1 MKRNVKIVA
10 ASDLHG
16 ARLVPL
22 GDEVIRL
29 KPDVFVIAGDL
40 QGGGYGGREYFE
52 REFIPMVRLLNSY
65 GIETVLVP
73 GNHDFYLHDLFRR
86 KFVPRGYHL
95 LIDQEETIC
104 GLRFYGTPWCPFIN
118 GKWVFEFQ
126 DAVIGQW
133 FQKIPFGLDVLV
145 SHSPPK
151 GVGDENFDVSMQFK
165 PEYRQHFGS
174 ESLRRRI
181 FEVKPRLVLCGH
193 IHSGD
198 HKPYTYKQDNVTIAN
213 VSLLDERYNRAYGM
227 ARMTVMPG
235 RKLRFTPGRKLY
247 D

>member
-1 MKRNVKIVA
+1 MGRCVKIVA

-40 QGGGYGGREYFE
+40 QGGGYGGKEYFE

-73 GNHDFYLHDLFRR
+73 GNHDFYLHDLLRQ

-95 LIDQEETIC
+95 LADQEETIC
-104 GLRFYGTPWCPFIN
+104 GLRFYGTPWCPYIN
-118 GKWVFEFQ
+118 GRWVYELQDKACEEF
-126 DAVIGQW
+126 
-133 FQKIPFGLDVLV
+133 FNRIPSGIDVLV
-145 SHSPPK
+145 THSPPLGEK
-151 GVGDENFDVSMQFK
+151 SENFDVSLQFK
-165 PEYRQHFGS
+165 PEYRKHFGS

-193 IHSGD
+193 IHSGE

-213 VSLLDERYNRAYGM
+213 VSLLDERYNRSYQM
-227 ARMTVMPG
+227 AKISMG
-235 RKLRFTPGRKLY
+235 KSIRFLKGENRYAK
-247 D
+247 